1 MSYQEKRTFVTI
13 LVGFLVLISYLIFIF
28 TKHQNDSLDVNNLKF
43 WATTMLIFIGIGV
56 IATIITQILF
66 HIFYSIGYAVKEKI
80 KNPEISDKDIEK
92 SIKSHMVTDEMD
104 KIVELKSMRIG
115 FVFAGVGFVLSLVL
129 LLLDYSAAVMMNS
142 IFISFN
148 LGSLFE
154 GFMQL
159 YYYKRGIRYA

>member
-28 TKHQNDSLDVNNLKF
+28 TKHQNDTLDVNNLKF

-80 KNPEISDKDIEK
+80 KNPKISDKDIEK
-92 SIKSHMVTDEMD
+92 SIKSQMVTDEMD

-115 FVFAGVGFVLSLVL
+115 FVFAGLGFVLSLVL